1 MSNVPCAA
9 GDGKVPIAVFQN
21 GLSCTALKAD
31 YYVERQRRLDQLRG
45 LERAATTS
53 DERRSWRH
61 ACRKIERAIAKAIA
75 PSERAR
81 RASPIACAR
90 MNRAGGRRSPRAP
103 RRSAAAR
110 AAPPGGGDGDPDP
123 ASRPSTLNEEVGHV

>member
-75 PSERAR
+75 PAR

-90 MNRAGGRRSPRAP
+90 VNRAGGRRSPRAP